1 MSANTEPPP
10 QGSDVIVVPPGERM
24 WRRLLT
30 ATADNLEPLMNV
42 YRPYVDGLDNLPAD
56 GRFLIVGNHTQMS
69 MAEIVMIPYYVRHA
83 IGKQVRP
90 LADRQ
95 FGKAGGLQGDLIA
108 AYGAVVGSPETAGA
122 LMRQDQ
128 TILVFPGG
136 GREIA
141 KFKGEEYRLRWE
153 NRSGFA
159 RLAADHDYPIVTAAL
174 VGADDVYTSLV
185 TRDSVLGRF
194 STWLGRRT
202 GGPPDMAMPLLR
214 GVGPT
219 LIPRPQRMY
228 LRFGPPIST
237 ALPEGVERE
246 AWIAKIKTD
255 VQATL
260 EAELA
265 DLQQIRS
272 TDPYRE
278 LNPLAWRSAIM
289 PASAPA

>member
-1 MSANTEPPP
+1 MTANTDVPPE
-10 QGSDVIVVPPGERM
+10 GSDVIVVPPGERM
-24 WRRLLT
+24 WRTLLT
-30 ATADNLEPLMNV
+30 VVADNLEPLMKL

-69 MAEIVMIPYYVRHA
+69 FAEIVMIPYFVRHT

-95 FGKAGGLQGDLIA
+95 FGNARGLQADLIA
-108 AYGAVVGSPETAGA
+108 AYGAVVGTPETAGA
-122 LMRQDQ
+122 LMRHDQ

-153 NRSGFA
+153 NRYGFA
-159 RLAADHDYPIVTAAL
+159 RLATDHDYPIVTAAL

-185 TRDSVLGRF
+185 TRDGVFGRF
-194 STWLGRRT
+194 SGWLGKRI

-228 LRFGPPIST
+228 LRFGPPISS
-237 ALPEGVERE
+237 ALPDGIERE
-246 AWIAKIKTD
+246 AWTAKVKAE
-255 VQATL
+255 VQAQL
-260 EAELA
+260 ETELA
-265 DLQQIRS
+265 DLQRIRS
-272 TDPYRE
+272 ADPYRE
-278 LNPLAWRSAIM
+278 LNPLAWRSAVM
-289 PASAPA
+289 P